1 MKKNYS
7 CGDSLLNEPENY
19 SDVRVKIQSLM
30 DKLMD
35 CKQELKEIAEIGV
48 IQEQFSEESQT
59 DLGNISQV
67 IYSLGAIYGYTLA
80 DDTLEGVLTK

>member
-1 MKKNYS
+1 MKKNNS

-35 CKQELKEIAEIGV
+35 CKRELKEIAEIGV